1 MRTAALVAAD
11 LANLVH
17 CAQLNSVQRVRR
29 ATCVPAPH
37 CVSNLTGTIISHA
50 FEYTSPYDQATLT
63 RSDFETAL
71 ANIRDSYSDSIGAP
85 KIPDVA
91 WEDVGGLANVKRD
104 ILETVQLPLDHPELF
119 ADGLKKRSGEALLH
133 GRVFFRDR

>member
-11 LANLVH
+11 LANLIH

-29 ATCVPAPH
+29 ATCVPSPY
-37 CVSNLTGTIISHA
+37 CVSNLTGTIISHV
-50 FEYTSPYDQATLT
+50 FQHPSPYDQATLT
-63 RSDFETAL
+63 YSDLETAL

-91 WEDVGGLANVKRD
+91 WEDVGGLANVKHD
-104 ILETVQLPLDHPELF
+104 ILETIQLPLDHPELF
-119 ADGLKKRSGEALLH
+119 ADGLKKRSGKALIRR
-133 GRVFFRDR
+133 RVSFRNQ